1 MRFFGYDGPLAEAAR
16 QLGRLMF
23 LNICFMLCS
32 LPVFTFGAA
41 VTALY
46 AAFLNENQSGG
57 DAVNFFRAFAQNFR
71 QATKLWL
78 GVLAVGALLGVTAW
92 LLLGFQ
98 VPGAGFLG
106 ILLLVLGLIYGSV
119 CAFLFPLQA
128 HYENTLAQTLRNAWF
143 LGLGKLLSGILMT
156 LISFL
161 PAVLL
166 LLDLRLFAIA
176 LFVWVFLGFAGAA
189 RINSWIA
196 MRTFRKIEEA
206 QG

>member
-16 QLGRLMF
+16 RLGRLMF
-23 LNICFMLCS
+23 LNLCFIICS

-57 DAVNFFRAFAQNFR
+57 DAVNFFRAFAHNFK

-78 GVLAVGALLGVTAW
+78 GVLAVGVLLGVTAW

-98 VPGAGFLG
+98 VPGAELLG
-106 ILLLVLGLIYGSV
+106 ILLLVLGLLYGSV
-119 CAFLFPLQA
+119 CAFLFPLEA
-128 HYENTLAQTLRNAWF
+128 RYENTLGQTLRNAWF
-143 LGLGKLLSGILMT
+143 LGLGKLFFGILMT

-161 PAVLL
+161 PLVLL
-166 LLDLRLFAIA
+166 LWDLWLFAVV
-176 LFVWVFLGFAGAA
+176 LFLWVFWGFAGAA
-189 RINSWIA
+189 RINSWIL
-196 MRTFRKIEEA
+196 MRIFRKIEET
-206 QG
+206 QV